1 MVVRLADA
9 DGFACLEVRD
19 TGIGMPRDVL
29 PHVFERFYRADPA
42 RSSSALGVGLGL
54 SLVKWIATQHHGAV
68 AVTSEPGRGTAFTV
82 RIKKI

>member
-1 MVVRLADA
+1 
-9 DGFACLEVRD
+9 
-19 TGIGMPRDVL
+19 
-29 PHVFERFYRADPA
+29 
-42 RSSSALGVGLGL
+42 LGVGLGL